1 MDLNRKRTSQ
11 IFLLFLMIIAG
22 IILGSIICALYPEWS
37 IWKSPTFR
45 QGMGLMENPGLNCIF
60 TSVFWLAVIAV
71 LGLSVTGIVISPLVL
86 LMRGAALGMVLE
98 QLYATEGLYA
108 LGKILILVMPYACIS
123 TFIMLF
129 GAREAMRFSMQIAGL
144 LCEKTAEHA
153 FSIKLYIIRFLVL
166 LGFLLILGL
175 MQSMLL
181 RYGNFF

>member
-1 MDLNRKRTSQ
+1 MAYVTVPKDLTKVKNKVAFNLTKRQ
-11 IFLLFLMIIAG
+11 
-22 IILGSIICALYPEWS
+22 IICIGIAAAIGFPFYFLTRGS
-37 IWKSPTFR
+37 L
-45 QGMGLMENPGLNCIF
+45 G
-60 TSVFWLAVIAV
+60 TSN
-71 LGLSVTGIVISPLVL
+71 
-86 LMRGAALGMVLE
+86 AALGMVLE